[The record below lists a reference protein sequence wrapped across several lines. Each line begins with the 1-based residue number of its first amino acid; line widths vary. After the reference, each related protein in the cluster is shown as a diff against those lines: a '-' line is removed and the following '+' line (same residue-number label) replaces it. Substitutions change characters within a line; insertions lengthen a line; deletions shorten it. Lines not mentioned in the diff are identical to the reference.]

1 MATKHTHRFIA
12 RFRVEAET
20 SLFIGSGEASLLT
33 DALVQKDVNGFP
45 MIPGTSLAGVLRHA
59 FGTNADE
66 LFGDSNAS
74 ENANAS
80 KLKVSN
86 GYFVLDNGVVS
97 EGILDSVNE
106 TIVEKFNNLPKRQHV
121 RITDKGVA
129 KKNGLFDNEVVY
141 KGTQFIFEIE
151 VRGTENDKENWNKI
165 LKLVQSPTF
174 RIGAGTRNGYGR
186 LKVIDALS
194 KSFDLTETE
203 EFEGYLNY
211 NPSFNTVSKILEKI
225 NTSNSI
231 ENNEHFI
238 KYALNL
244 TPDLFFIFSEG
255 FGDDEAD
262 NKPIEEEVIVYENGK
277 IDFKTQTLIPATSI
291 KGAISHRVAFHYNK
305 IIKSFASQ
313 ETINSPKVAE
323 ENEAVYTLFGK
334 AGEKVD
340 KPMAGKVFLN
350 DFYFSESEVY
360 NKKIFNHVAIDR
372 FTGGAM
378 DGALFS
384 EKVSMLTEGN
394 FNFEIF
400 VDKKAFE
407 NKDVKKA
414 FENTLKDLCSGLLP
428 LGGMTTKGN
437 GMFTGSVISNE
448 GFKYDYLENQL
459 NKN

>member
-20 SLFIGSGEASLLT
+20 PLFIGSGEASLLT

-59 FGTNADE
+59 FGNNANE
-66 LFGDSNAS
+66 LFGDSNAND
-74 ENANAS
+74 NANAS

-86 GYFVLDNGVVS
+86 GYFILENDLVS
-97 EGILDSVNE
+97 EGIVDNIE
-106 TIVEKFNNLPKRQHV
+106 EKIVDKFNQLPKRQHV
-121 RITDKGVA
+121 RITEKGVA
-129 KKNGLFDNEVVY
+129 EKHGLFDNEVVY
-141 KGTQFIFEIE
+141 KGSQFIFEIE
-151 VRGTENDKENWNKI
+151 VRGTENDTSNWNKV
-165 LKLVQSPTF
+165 LNLVLAPTF

-186 LKVIDALS
+186 LKVIEADAKTFNLNEAQD
-194 KSFDLTETE
+194 FDS
-203 EFEGYLNY
+203 YLNY
-211 NPSFNTVSKILEKI
+211 NPSLNTKSEVLTKI

-231 ENNEHFI
+231 ENNEHFV

-305 IIKSFASQ
+305 LIKAFASQ

-340 KPMAGKVFLN
+340 EPMAGKVFLN

-384 EKVSMLTEGN
+384 EKVSMLTKGN

-414 FENTLKDLCSGLLP
+414 FENTLKDICSGLLA

-437 GMFTGSVISNE
+437 GMFTGSVISND
-448 GFKYDYLENQL
+448 GFKYDYQENQL

>member
-20 SLFIGSGEASLLT
+20 PLFIGSGEASLLT

-225 NTSNSI
+225 NTSISI

-305 IIKSFASQ
+305 LIKAFASQ